1 MFFQIK
7 EIVLWPR
14 DTTFEPRRL
23 PFELGKVNVITGAS
37 RTGKSAVIPIID
49 YCLGSGKCR
58 IPVKTIRDSCEWFG
72 VVVQTSAGQKLF
84 ARREPGSQK
93 ATGDMF
99 VSEGSTVDIPDR
111 IESKNNSVEA
121 VKRSLHELAGLT
133 ALDFDTEG
141 TGSGFKRRPSFRDLG
156 AFIFQP
162 QNLVANP
169 DVLFYKTDTYEHRE
183 KLRTIFPYVLN
194 AITPELMRK
203 RHELT
208 ELRRELRRKEHELAT
223 VRQVSERWMAE
234 IRARVSEAKELGF
247 IREPIPQGASRE
259 KLVDLLRQVVGSSTD
274 EIRVTTETVS
284 EAIEELVEL
293 QNEESGVSMELSHLR
308 KRLSEMSVLRESTV
322 HYQGAL
328 HVQMDRLRVSDWIWQ
343 THERNHDCPLCGNSL
358 SGATDKLEALHNALK
373 GIEEEAGQFDSVPAA
388 FDREYERVRSDIR
401 TLSEKLRG
409 IQIRRRALERRSEK
423 ARQRQYESLT
433 ASRFIGNLEE
443 SLQTYARIGKD
454 SELDDEVRELQDR
467 VKALEREISE
477 AEVKAKIRRALNAVR
492 SNAEKLLPIL
502 DMERPYDPIS
512 LSIDDLT
519 IKVGGVEREDY
530 LWEIGSGSNWLSYH
544 VAITLGLQQF
554 FLGLRH
560 SPVPSFVAY
569 DQPSQVYF
577 PKRLA
582 VREDEADF
590 DPEYRDEDIEA
601 VQKVFAAF
609 SLAVEGS
616 GGRLQIIV
624 LDHAS
629 ENVWGDI
636 EHVHCVEEWRNGT
649 KLVPVSWLGQ
659 S

>member
-14 DTTFEPRRL
+14 NTYFEPRRL

-49 YCLGSGKCR
+49 YCLGAGKCR

-99 VSEGSTVDIPDR
+99 VSEGSTIDIPDR
-111 IESKNNSVEA
+111 IESKNSSVEA
-121 VKRSLHELAGLT
+121 VKRSLNELAGLT
-133 ALDFDTEG
+133 ALDFDGEG

-162 QNLVANP
+162 QNLIANP

-183 KLRTIFPYVLN
+183 KLRTIFPYILN
-194 AITPELMRK
+194 AITPELMAK
-203 RHELT
+203 RHELAD
-208 ELRRELRRKEHELAT
+208 LRKELRRKENELAT
-223 VRQVSERWMAE
+223 VRQVSERWLAE
-234 IRARVSEAKELGF
+234 IKARVSEAKELGF
-247 IREPIPQGASRE
+247 IREPIPHGASRE
-259 KLVDLLRQVVGSSTD
+259 KLVDLLSQVVHSSTD

-293 QNEESGVSMELSHLR
+293 QNEDSKISMELSRLR
-308 KRLSEMSVLRESTV
+308 KRLSEMSTLRESTV

-328 HVQMDRLRVSDWIWQ
+328 YVQRDRLRVSDWIWQ
-343 THERNHDCPLCGNSL
+343 THDRDHDCPLCGNSL
-358 SGATDKLEALHNALK
+358 SEATDKIEALHNALK

-388 FDREYERVRSDIR
+388 FDREYERVRSDIG
-401 TLSEKLRG
+401 TLSEKLRS
-409 IQIRRRALERRSEK
+409 IQIRRKALERRSGE
-423 ARQRQYESLT
+423 ARQLQYESLK

-443 SLQTYARIGKD
+443 SLQTYARLGKD
-454 SELDDEVRELQDR
+454 SELDDEVRELQER
-467 VKALEREISE
+467 VKALEKDISE
-477 AEVKAKIRRALNAVR
+477 AEIAAKTRLALNAIR
-492 SNAEKLLPIL
+492 ANTEKLLPNL
-502 DMERPYDPIS
+502 DLERPYDPIA
-512 LSIDDLT
+512 LSINDLT
-519 IKVGGVEREDY
+519 IKIGGVDREDY

-544 VAITLGLQQF
+544 VAVTLGLQQF
-554 FLGLRH
+554 FLNLRH

-577 PKRLA
+577 PRRL
-582 VREDEADF
+582 VIREDEGDF
-590 DPEYRDEDIEA
+590 DPKYKDEDIEA
-601 VQKVFAAF
+601 VKKVFGTF
-609 SLAVEGS
+609 SLVVHGMS
-616 GGRLQIIV
+616 GKLQIIV

-636 EHVHCVEEWRNGT
+636 ENIHCVEEWRNGN
-649 KLVPVSWLGQ
+649 KLVPLSWLEQ

>member
-194 AITPELMRK
+194 AITPELMGK

-373 GIEEEAGQFDSVPAA
+373 RIEEEAGQFDSVPAA

-409 IQIRRRALERRSEK
+409 IQIRRGALERRSEE

-467 VKALEREISE
+467 VKTLEREISE
-477 AEVKAKIRRALNAVR
+477 AEVEAKTRRALNAVR

-554 FLGLRH
+554 FLSLRH

-582 VREDEADF
+582 VREDEGDF